1 VQALLEQAARAPGIR
16 VFIGEENPA
25 RALAERGVV
34 TAPLGPGGSLGVLGV
49 IGPRHLDYNRVVP
62 LVDLTAEIVR
72 RTLQGS

>member
-1 VQALLEQAARAPGIR
+1 
-16 VFIGEENPA
+16 
-25 RALAERGVV
+25 VV